1 MKIGLYG
8 INAGLN
14 SDREAVL
21 RFARTAE
28 AAGFESLWTGEH
40 VVAIDPQRPPSPV
53 VPDTPIVDTVATLAV
68 VAGATERIRLAS
80 GILLLP
86 QRNPVVLAKELA
98 GIDVLSGGRLIFGV
112 GVGYV
117 QEEFDTMSV
126 PFEERGPRT
135 SEHIEV
141 IRTLWTSD
149 KPEFNGQFTS
159 FSGIQSYP
167 HPVQQPHPPI
177 VIGGS
182 SPPAMRRTIAQGNG
196 WYGFMLDVEGAAAVV
211 QQLERTAQEVERP
224 DGLGPLEIT
233 ITPRGRLDRETV
245 ERFAE
250 AGVHRLVPMPRGL
263 MVPSDTP
270 AATRDEIIASVESLA
285 ESLGL

>member
-1 MKIGLYG
+1 MSPSGP
-8 INAGLN
+8 A
-14 SDREAVL
+14 STWSPSTP
-21 RFARTAE
+21 RF
-28 AAGFESLWTGEH
+28 
-40 VVAIDPQRPPSPV
+40 RPRPI
-53 VPDTPIVDTVATLAV
+53 VPDTPIVDTVATLAF

-117 QEEFDTMSV
+117 KGEFDTMGV

-149 KPEFNGQFTS
+149 QPTFDGRFTS

-167 HPVQQPHPPI
+167 HPVQTPHPPI

-182 SPPAMRRTIAQGNG
+182 SPPALRRTITQGNG
-196 WYGFMLDVEGAAAVV
+196 WYGFMLDVDGATAAVKA
-211 QQLERTAQEVERP
+211 LEQTAQRGRAPRRP
-224 DGLGPLEIT
+224 RPPRDHDHARVAASTATRSSASLRPAFTASSRCPAASCPPATPPQRDPRRNHRLQSKAWRRHWACKLDVQWPMKDPA
-233 ITPRGRLDRETV
+233 ITPR
-245 ERFAE
+245 
-250 AGVHRLVPMPRGL
+250 
-263 MVPSDTP
+263 
-270 AATRDEIIASVESLA
+270 
-285 ESLGL
+285 LGE